1 MSGQTPDN
9 VPDAKDMSFGIVVS
23 EWNQSITNKLLA
35 GACSALERHGTDR
48 SNIHIRYVP
57 GSFELTFGAKVLS
70 EMMNLDA
77 IIVLGCVIRGETP
90 HFEYVCSSV
99 TKGITLLNVHHNIP
113 FIFGLLTTDTESQAA
128 DRAGGRYGN
137 KGDEAAITAI
147 KMAQLNLQIRD

>member
-1 MSGQTPDN
+1 MSGQIPGN
-9 VPDAKDMSFGIVVS
+9 VPKADGMSFGIVVS
-23 EWNQSITNKLLA
+23 EWNQSITDKLLA
-35 GACSALERHGTDR
+35 GVCNTLERYGADR

-57 GSFELTFGAKVLS
+57 GSFELTFGAKILS

-77 IIVLGCVIRGETP
+77 VVILGCVIRGETP

-99 TKGITLLNVHHNIP
+99 TKGITDLNVRHNIP
-113 FIFGLLTTDTESQAA
+113 FIFGLLTTDTQSQAE